1 MSFFLNE
8 NKKFHN
14 NDFYDIVRNVGAD
27 YVEQVF
33 RFIFQ
38 YFVFFLEPTSISTF
52 KWFQVKLT
60 DEFFHPKKNR
70 ISRTYRIIYRH
81 MDRPLTKIEV
91 NLLHLRIANAVVDT
105 FDVEIR
111 Q

>member
-52 KWFQVKLT
+52 K
-60 DEFFHPKKNR
+60 
-70 ISRTYRIIYRH
+70 
-81 MDRPLTKIEV
+81 
-91 NLLHLRIANAVVDT
+91 
-105 FDVEIR
+105 
-111 Q
+111 